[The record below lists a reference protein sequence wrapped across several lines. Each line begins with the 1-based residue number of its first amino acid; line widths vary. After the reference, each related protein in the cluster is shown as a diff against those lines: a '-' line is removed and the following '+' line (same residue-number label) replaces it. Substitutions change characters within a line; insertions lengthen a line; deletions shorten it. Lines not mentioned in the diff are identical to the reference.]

1 MQDFYQ
7 RLEHLVYS
15 KKYTNSLFSKESAL
29 MCIHAT
35 LSQRENIPRIYIPLS
50 MPVDSEEK
58 QTWIWDSVVAC
69 LFSDHKA
76 IYNWTVAS
84 LKLLHISN
92 KEIIYLSNDERL
104 KSLNLIEENLENNIG
119 CGKIYYETSRFTPFC
134 DDDIYEILLL
144 EESTPMTIW
153 QSSLFQRL
161 KERAIDK
168 IKCHHKHANL
178 LQNMN
183 LRCDCDMFHN
193 VYKFKLE
200 QVWQSSWLN
209 LENYKIDSNIINTI
223 IVGESFED

>member
-1 MQDFYQ
+1 MQNFYQ

-29 MCIHAT
+29 MCIHAA
-35 LSQRENIPRIYIPLS
+35 LSQRENIPRIYVPFSKL
-50 MPVDSEEK
+50 VDSEEK
-58 QTWIWDSVVAC
+58 QAWIWNSVVAC

-92 KEIIYLSNDERL
+92 KEIVNLSNDDRL
-104 KSLNLIEENLENNIG
+104 KSLNIVEENLENSIG
-119 CGKIYYETSRFTPFC
+119 CGKIYYEMSRFTPFC
-134 DDDIYEILLL
+134 DDDIYKLLR
-144 EESTPMTIW
+144 ENSNPVASW
-153 QSSLFQRL
+153 QSSLLHRL
-161 KERAIDK
+161 KKRAIDK
-168 IKCHHKHANL
+168 DKCRHKYSNI